1 MRAFKFLMA
10 PMVVAGSLFAPLQ
23 GAVADPVKWSMATP
37 YADQNPHTKNIRLFL
52 EDIARETGGTLEIS
66 IFTNASLVKH
76 PEIPRSVR
84 LGVVQMGEIL
94 MSSLGNE
101 NRLFAFDS
109 IPGLAPSYS
118 DSKRLWQAARAKVM
132 AALEK
137 QGILGL
143 YTMPWQPTG
152 IFTSKKLNELA
163 DLKGSR
169 FRTFSPAT
177 SRFAELAGAV
187 PTSVQVAEVPQ
198 AFRTGLVDAMITS
211 GATAVDTQ
219 AWDYVKYYYDVKAM
233 LVLNIIMV
241 NKKAFE
247 ALPEATRNIILA
259 AAKRAEERGW
269 QTSEEVTAALN
280 KTMSEKGIEIV
291 QPSEKLKA
299 DIASVGRQMADE
311 WIAKT
316 GEDGI
321 AVLKVYRGN

>member
-10 PMVVAGSLFAPLQ
+10 PMTAAGLLLAPLQ
-23 GAVADPVKWSMATP
+23 GAAAEPVKWSMATP
-37 YADQNPHTKNIRLFL
+37 YADQNPHTKNVRLFL
-52 EDIARETGGTLEIS
+52 EDIAREAGKTLEVS
-66 IFTNASLVKH
+66 VFTNASLVKH
-76 PEIPRSVR
+76 PEIPRSLRV
-84 LGVVQMGEIL
+84 GVVQMGEIL

-101 NRLFAFDS
+101 NQIFAYDS
-109 IPGLAPSYS
+109 IPGLAPSYP
-118 DSKRLWQAARAKVM
+118 DSKRLWQAARPKVM

-137 QGILGL
+137 QGIIGL

-177 SRFAELAGAV
+177 SRFAELAGAI

-198 AFRTGLVDAMITS
+198 AFRTGMVDAMITS
-211 GATAVDTQ
+211 GATAIDTQ

-233 LVLNIIMV
+233 LVMNIIMV
-241 NKKAFE
+241 NKKAFD

-269 QTSEEVTAALN
+269 QTSEQVTSSLN

-291 QPSEKLKA
+291 QPSDKLKA
-299 DIASVGRQMADE
+299 DIAAVGHKMAEE
-311 WIAKT
+311 WTAKT
-316 GEDGI
+316 GEDGV
-321 AVLKVYRGN
+321 AVLKAYRGN